1 MKLVKIKLLTKIT
14 QTIYS
19 EKGIEVNGEVYKAK
33 KEDGMVTIELPEERA
48 VRLLSSSDAESYFE
62 LLSPES
68 IVVKRRRSFGTV
80 DVILQSK
87 AAKASESA
95 PKNKEALNK
104 ELSLKER
111 YEALDWEEEQFKNFC
126 EENNIEVPGNWGK
139 ARMIKE
145 LVALD
150 SELTTSLA
158 DYLK

>member
-1 MKLVKIKLLTKIT
+1 MRLVKIKLLTKVT
-14 QTIYS
+14 QTLYS
-19 EKGIEVNGEVYKAK
+19 EKGIEVNGEIYKAK

-48 VRLLSSSDAESYFE
+48 VRMLSSAEAESYFE
-62 LLSPES
+62 LLAPES
-68 IVVKRRRSFGTV
+68 IVVKRRRSFGITNV
-80 DVILQSK
+80 TLQSK
-87 AAKASESA
+87 AAKAANSPAKTEEEVKS
-95 PKNKEALNK
+95 NLT
-104 ELSLKER
+104 LKER

-150 SELTTSLA
+150 SELTVSLS